1 MEYRMQLRA
10 AALLVSCLLGTPLH
24 ANEGLDAQPISWL
37 LEQVELGEAQQKPQL
52 VIDSLARLEQVEPGS
67 LDVRAAWIRYY
78 FEQGELE
85 KALQELKAFKK
96 DEPFYPYIQRLD
108 SIAYLHSKEGKERL
122 QAVRLLARAGQSKE
136 AAKQFKALFRGDI
149 PTARLKF
156 EYANILSADP
166 DNWQQAKTL
175 FTKLAQRYPNT
186 AEFEVAYARH
196 ILKRKPTDKK
206 SLAILRKYATH
217 SQMRIEVE
225 RVWLNALEDM
235 PINSFTRSQ
244 YSYFFSLYPNSDLG
258 KLQYEVFSEKLVAQ
272 LKLEADPNYQAW
284 QRAKRH
290 MANEN
295 YALAEKLLRKAA
307 TGRPKDQDVVGDL
320 GRALMAQGKHDDAQ
334 QYFSKAASLADN
346 SDKSIWLGLLNT
358 AKFWGLIAKARAAID
373 ALELTEAE
381 ALLASALKLKE
392 DTNTVLIYSSQVAK
406 AKGETQQATKYLQRV
421 LRTDPNNSYALSL
434 LLNIVEEQQDIAVLE
449 RFESSLTKKQRDS
462 VVTEINA
469 AKTAIYREQAEE
481 LSSRGEPQAA
491 IALLEKAIKTSPTNG
506 WLYYDLAFE
515 WRKLGDIDASKKAY
529 NQALWRFPMHPEIR
543 YTHALYMRS
552 LGDFRAG
559 LQSLSYIRV
568 KDYTPQIKELKETLA
583 LGEQFEQVDVLIDT
597 EQKASAL
604 ALLQQIENQ
613 NDLSNLQNAQ
623 IAAQWYKL
631 GMHNRAMK
639 QLKTALDNTPKL
651 DFYWYQLYSEWLL
664 SADDI
669 EALSTW
675 FANLHMAPAS
685 TQSEKR
691 EIENLK
697 VRYQVKKQPDREEV
711 ILTSY
716 LSNNPSSIPANTRL
730 LEFALNKGEFE
741 QVDLLYENAHKY
753 GELEF
758 ETEYQ
763 LAQKALLSNK
773 YALGEKVLSH
783 LVYRVPADENYN
795 QRRLMALLLDFKD
808 QDSALRLQKDLLALS
823 PADGELLNLSGQVAD
838 KFGESELAIQ
848 YYRQVLTKQNL
859 DIADKKV
866 LHELAQDKKTD
877 TWYMRSAR
885 SRIAQIN
892 SRTDGHIAL
901 AGDFSGQTSTQN
913 DHQLGLGA
921 ALFEGYFPFMDGQLF
936 MKADAVSISAQQTN
950 FSERYAASRY
960 GTGALCYDTCSL
972 FSITPRDQGVA
983 LGFGWQNDNWRVDI
997 GTTPQG
1003 FLISNIVG
1011 GLLYQSSLGDFS
1023 YDIEIERRAIT
1034 NSVLSYAGLEDV
1046 NQNEIWGGVT
1056 SNGIT
1061 LGLYHDLGLEWG
1073 FWATLDYQY
1082 YQGKNVLDNERKRA
1096 MTGAY
1101 YRLIQQSDFEMS
1113 VGTNLFYWGYKHN
1126 LSEETYGHG
1135 GYYSPQKY
1143 LGLSVPVTFDG
1154 RFEDDLVYRLN
1165 VNGGYSRSSTDAI
1178 NFYPNNPELQAIAEL
1193 KALETAID
1201 PVFAAD
1207 KSSGFSWGIEGLVE
1221 YRLQPQWL
1229 IGASFNIDRADFYE
1243 PNYGQIYVKY
1253 LFNPMY
1259 GELPLVPR
1267 LIAPYATARPL

>member
-1 MEYRMQLRA
+1 MQLRA
-10 AALLVSCLLGTPLH
+10 SALLVSCLLTTQVH
-24 ANEGLDAQPISWL
+24 ASDGLDAQPISWL

-67 LDVRAAWIRYY
+67 LDIRAAWIRYY
-78 FEQGELE
+78 FEQGEVE
-85 KALQELKAFKK
+85 KAKEELKAFKK
-96 DEPFYPYIQRLD
+96 EEPFYPYIQRLD
-108 SIAYLHSKEGKERL
+108 SIAYIHSPEGKEKL
-122 QAVRLLARAGQSKE
+122 QAIRLLARAGQSKE
-136 AAKQFKALFRGDI
+136 AAKQFKALFQSEI

-166 DNWQQAKTL
+166 DSWQRAK
-175 FTKLAQRYPNT
+175 KLLAKLTQHYPNT

-196 ILKRKPTDKK
+196 ILKRKSTDRK

-217 SQMRIEVE
+217 SQIRVEVE

-235 PINSFTRSQ
+235 PISTFTRSQ

-258 KLQYEVFSEKLVAQ
+258 KLQYDVFSEKLVAQ

-284 QRAKRH
+284 QRGKRH
-290 MANEN
+290 MTNEN

-307 TGRPKDQDVVGDL
+307 AGRPKDADIVGDL
-320 GRALMAQGKHDDAQ
+320 GRALMAQGKHTDAQ
-334 QYFSKAASLADN
+334 QYFRKAASLADT
-346 SDKSIWLGLLNT
+346 SDKSVWLGLLNT
-358 AKFWGLIAKARAAID
+358 SKFWGLIAQARTAID

-381 ALLASALKLKE
+381 TLLASALKLNE
-392 DTNTVLIYSSQVAK
+392 DTNTVLIYSSQIAK
-406 AKGETQQATKYLQRV
+406 AKGNTQQAIKYLQTV
-421 LRTDPNNSYALSL
+421 LRNEPNNSYALSL
-434 LLNIVEEQQDIAVLE
+434 LLGIVEEQQSIASLE
-449 RFESSLTKKQRDS
+449 RFESSLTNKQRQA
-462 VVTEINA
+462 VAAEINA
-469 AKTAIYREQAEE
+469 AKTSIYREQADD
-481 LSSRGEPQAA
+481 LSSRGEPEAA

-506 WLYYDLAFE
+506 WLYHDLALE
-515 WRKLGDIDASKKAY
+515 WRKLGDIDASKKVY
-529 NQALWRFPMHPEIR
+529 NQALWRFPMNPEIR

-552 LGDFRAG
+552 LGDYRAG

-568 KDYTPQIKELKETLA
+568 RDYTPQIKELKETLA
-583 LGEQFEQVDVLIDT
+583 LGEQFEQVDLLIET

-604 ALLQQIENQ
+604 ALLQEIENQ
-613 NDLSNLQNAQ
+613 NELSNLQNAQ
-623 IAAQWYKL
+623 IAAQWHKL
-631 GMHNRAMK
+631 DMHNRATK
-639 QLKTALDNTPKL
+639 QLRTALDSTPKL

-664 SADDI
+664 NSDDTVS
-669 EALSTW
+669 LDNW

-691 EIENLK
+691 EVENLK
-697 VRYQVKKQPDREEV
+697 VRYQVKKQPEREEQ

-716 LSNNPSSIPANTRL
+716 LSNNPSSIPANSRL
-730 LEFALNKGEFE
+730 LQFALNKGEFQ

-763 LAQKALLSNK
+763 VAQKALFSNK
-773 YALGEKVLSH
+773 HTLGEKVVRH
-783 LVYRVPADENYN
+783 LVYRVAADENYN
-795 QRRLMALLLDFKD
+795 QRRLMALLLDFTNENN
-808 QDSALRLQKDLLALS
+808 ALRYKKDLLALS
-823 PADGELLNLSGQVAD
+823 PADAELLNLAGQVAD
-838 KFGESELAIQ
+838 KFGQSDLAIE
-848 YYRQVLTKQNL
+848 YYRQVLTNQNL
-859 DIADKKV
+859 DTTDKKI
-866 LHELAQDKKTD
+866 LHELALDKETD

-885 SRIAQIN
+885 SGIAKIQN
-892 SRTDGHIAL
+892 RTDGHLAI

-913 DHQLGLGA
+913 DHELGLGA

-936 MKADAVSISAQQTN
+936 AKADAVSISAQQTTFTER
-950 FSERYAASRY
+950 FSASRY

-972 FSITPRDQGVA
+972 FSITPRDQGIA
-983 LGFGWQNDNWRVDI
+983 LGFGWQNENWRVDI

-1011 GLLYQSSLGDFS
+1011 GLLYQNSLGDFS
-1023 YDIEIERRAIT
+1023 YDIEIERRALT
-1034 NSVLSYAGLEDV
+1034 KSVLSYAGLEDV
-1046 NQNEIWGGVT
+1046 NQNDIWGGVT
-1056 SNGIT
+1056 SNGLT

-1073 FWATLDYQY
+1073 FWAKLDYQY
-1082 YQGKNVLDNERKRA
+1082 YEGQNVLDNDRKRA

-1101 YRLIQQSDFEMS
+1101 YRFIQQPDFELS
-1113 VGTNLFYWGYKHN
+1113 VGTNLLYWGYKHN

-1143 LGLSVPVTFDG
+1143 MGVSVPITVDG
-1154 RFEDDLVYRLN
+1154 RFQDDLVYRLK
-1165 VNGGYSRSSTDAI
+1165 VNGGYSRTTTDAI
-1178 NFYPNNPELQAIAEL
+1178 DFYPNNPELQAIAEL
-1193 KALETAID
+1193 KAIETGID

-1221 YRLQPQWL
+1221 YRIQPQWL

-1267 LIAPYATARPL
+1267 LIVPYANY

>member
-1 MEYRMQLRA
+1 MQLRA
-10 AALLVSCLLGTPLH
+10 AALLVSCLLGSQLH
-24 ANEGLDAQPISWL
+24 ASEDLDAQPISWL

-67 LDVRAAWIRYY
+67 LDIRAAWIRYY
-78 FEQGELE
+78 FEQGETE
-85 KALQELKAFKK
+85 KAVEELKAFKK

-108 SIAYLHSKEGKERL
+108 SIAYIHSPEGKEKL

-136 AAKQFKALFRGDI
+136 AAKQFKALFRGEI

-166 DNWQQAKTL
+166 DSWQQAKKL
-175 FTKLAQRYPNT
+175 FTKLTQRYPNT
-186 AEFEVAYARH
+186 AQFEVAYARH

-235 PINSFTRSQ
+235 PISTFTRSQ
-244 YSYFFSLYPNSDLG
+244 YSYFFSLYPQSDLG

-290 MANEN
+290 MAKEN

-307 TGRPKDQDVVGDL
+307 AGRPKDADIVGDL
-320 GRALMAQGKHDDAQ
+320 GRSLMAQGKHANAQ
-334 QYFSKAASLADN
+334 QYFSKAAKLADS

-358 AKFWGLIAKARAAID
+358 AKFWGLISEARSAID
-373 ALELTEAE
+373 ALELTRAE
-381 ALLASALKLKE
+381 QLLASALKLKE
-392 DTNTVLIYSSQVAK
+392 DTNTVLIYSSQVAQ
-406 AKGETQQATKYLQRV
+406 AKGDTAQATKYLQTV
-421 LRTDPNNSYALSL
+421 LRSDPNNGYALSL
-434 LLNIVEEQQDIAVLE
+434 LLNIVEQQQSINALE
-449 RFESSLTKKQRDS
+449 RFESSLTKKQRETVS
-462 VVTEINA
+462 AEINA

-481 LSSRGEPQAA
+481 LSARGEPKEA

-515 WRKLGDIDASKKAY
+515 WRKLGDIDTSKKVY
-529 NQALWRFPMHPEIR
+529 NQALWRFPMNPEIR

-583 LGEQFEQVDVLIDT
+583 LGEQFEQVDVLIET

-604 ALLQQIENQ
+604 ALLQDIENQ
-613 NDLSNLQNAQ
+613 NDLSNLQTAQ

-631 GMHNRAMK
+631 GMHNRATS
-639 QLKTALDNTPKL
+639 QLKSALNSAPKL

-664 SADDI
+664 SADD
-669 EALSTW
+669 ADDLDSW
-675 FANLHMAPAS
+675 FANLHMAPAQ

-697 VRYQVKKQPDREEV
+697 VRYQVKKQPDREEI

-716 LSNNPSSIPANTRL
+716 LSNNPSSIPANARL
-730 LEFALNKGEFE
+730 LEFALNKGDFE
-741 QVDLLYENAHKY
+741 QVDFLYENAHKY

-763 LAQKALLSNK
+763 VAEKALFSNK
-773 YALGEKVLSH
+773 YALGEKVVRH

-808 QDSALRLQKDLLALS
+808 QDNALRYQKDLLALS
-823 PADGELLNLSGQVAD
+823 PSDGELLNLAGQVAD
-838 KFGESELAIQ
+838 KFGQSELAIE
-848 YYRQVLTKQNL
+848 YYRQVLTKQRV
-859 DIADKKV
+859 DVADKKV
-866 LHELAQDKKTD
+866 LHDLAQDQETD

-885 SRIAQIN
+885 SGIAKIKN
-892 SRTDGHIAL
+892 RTDGHIAL

-913 DHQLGLGA
+913 DHELGLGA
-921 ALFEGYFPFMDGQLF
+921 ALFEGYFPFLEGQLF
-936 MKADAVSISAQQTN
+936 VKADAVSISAQQTN
-950 FSERYAASRY
+950 FSERFAASRY

-972 FSITPRDQGVA
+972 FSITPRDQGIAFGV
-983 LGFGWQNDNWRVDI
+983 GWQNENWRVDI

-1011 GLLYQSSLGDFS
+1011 GVLYQNSLGDFS
-1023 YDIEIERRAIT
+1023 YDIEIERRALT

-1061 LGLYHDLGLEWG
+1061 LGLYHDLGLDWG

-1082 YQGKNVLDNERKRA
+1082 YQGKNVLDNDRKRA

-1101 YRLIQQSDFEMS
+1101 YRFIQQPDFELS
-1113 VGTNLFYWGYKHN
+1113 VGTNLLYWGYKHN

-1143 LGLSVPVTFDG
+1143 LGLSVPVTVDG
-1154 RFEDDLVYRLN
+1154 RFEQDLVYRLK
-1165 VNGGYSRSSTDAI
+1165 VNGGYSRTTTDAI
-1178 NFYPNNPELQAIAEL
+1178 ELYPNNPELQAVAEL
-1193 KALETAID
+1193 KAVETGID
-1201 PVFAAD
+1201 PIFAAD

-1221 YRLQPQWL
+1221 YRVQPQWL

-1253 LFNPMY
+1253 LFNPVY

-1267 LIAPYATARPL
+1267 LIVPYANY

>member
-1 MEYRMQLRA
+1 MQLRA
-10 AALLVSCLLGTPLH
+10 AALLVSCLLGSQLH
-24 ANEGLDAQPISWL
+24 ASEGLDAQPISWL

-67 LDVRAAWIRYY
+67 LDIRAAWIRYY
-78 FEQGELE
+78 FEQGETE
-85 KALQELKAFKK
+85 KAVEELKAFKK

-108 SIAYLHSKEGKERL
+108 SIAYIHSPEGKEKL

-136 AAKQFKALFRGDI
+136 AAKQFKALFRGEI

-166 DNWQQAKTL
+166 DSWQQAKKL
-175 FTKLAQRYPNT
+175 FTKLTQRYPNT
-186 AEFEVAYARH
+186 AQFEVAYARH

-235 PINSFTRSQ
+235 PISTFTRSQ
-244 YSYFFSLYPNSDLG
+244 YSYFFSLYPQSDLG

-290 MANEN
+290 MAKEN

-307 TGRPKDQDVVGDL
+307 AGRPKDADIVGDL
-320 GRALMAQGKHDDAQ
+320 GRSLMAQGKHANAQ
-334 QYFSKAASLADN
+334 QYFSKAAKLADS

-358 AKFWGLIAKARAAID
+358 AKFWGLISEARSAID
-373 ALELTEAE
+373 ALELTRAE
-381 ALLASALKLKE
+381 QLLASALKLKE
-392 DTNTVLIYSSQVAK
+392 DTNTVLIYSSQVAQ
-406 AKGETQQATKYLQRV
+406 AKGDTAQATKYLQTV
-421 LRTDPNNSYALSL
+421 LRSDPNNGYALSL
-434 LLNIVEEQQDIAVLE
+434 LLNIVEQQQSINALE
-449 RFESSLTKKQRDS
+449 RFESSLTKKQRETVS
-462 VVTEINA
+462 AEINA

-481 LSSRGEPQAA
+481 LSARGEPKEA

-515 WRKLGDIDASKKAY
+515 WRKLGDIDTSKKVY
-529 NQALWRFPMHPEIR
+529 NQALWRFPMNPEIR

-583 LGEQFEQVDVLIDT
+583 LGEQFEQVDVLIET

-604 ALLQQIENQ
+604 ALLQDIENQ
-613 NDLSNLQNAQ
+613 NDLSNLQTAQ

-631 GMHNRAMK
+631 GMHNRATS
-639 QLKTALDNTPKL
+639 QLKSALNSAPKL

-664 SADDI
+664 SADD
-669 EALSTW
+669 ADDLDSW
-675 FANLHMAPAS
+675 FANLHMAPAQ

-697 VRYQVKKQPDREEV
+697 VRYQVKKQPDREEI

-716 LSNNPSSIPANTRL
+716 LSNNPSSIPANARL
-730 LEFALNKGEFE
+730 LEFALNKGDFE
-741 QVDLLYENAHKY
+741 QVDFLYENAHKY

-763 LAQKALLSNK
+763 VAEKALFSNK
-773 YALGEKVLSH
+773 YALGEKVVRH

-808 QDSALRLQKDLLALS
+808 QDNALRYQKDLLALS
-823 PADGELLNLSGQVAD
+823 PSDGELLNLAGQVAD
-838 KFGESELAIQ
+838 KFGQSELAIE
-848 YYRQVLTKQNL
+848 YYRQVLTKQRV
-859 DIADKKV
+859 DVADKKV
-866 LHELAQDKKTD
+866 LHDLAQDQETD

-885 SRIAQIN
+885 SGIAKIKN
-892 SRTDGHIAL
+892 RTDGHIAL

-913 DHQLGLGA
+913 DHELGLGA
-921 ALFEGYFPFMDGQLF
+921 ALFEGYFPFLEGQLF
-936 MKADAVSISAQQTN
+936 VKADAVSISAQQTN
-950 FSERYAASRY
+950 FSERFAASRY

-972 FSITPRDQGVA
+972 FSITPRDQGIAFGV
-983 LGFGWQNDNWRVDI
+983 GWQNENWRVDI

-1011 GLLYQSSLGDFS
+1011 GVLYQNSLGDFS
-1023 YDIEIERRAIT
+1023 YDIEIERRALT

-1061 LGLYHDLGLEWG
+1061 LGLYHDLGLDWG

-1082 YQGKNVLDNERKRA
+1082 YQGKNVLDNDRKRA

-1101 YRLIQQSDFEMS
+1101 YRFIQQPDFELS
-1113 VGTNLFYWGYKHN
+1113 VGTNLLYWGYKHN

-1143 LGLSVPVTFDG
+1143 LGLSVPVTVDG
-1154 RFEDDLVYRLN
+1154 RFEQDLVYRLK
-1165 VNGGYSRSSTDAI
+1165 VNGGYSRTTTDAI
-1178 NFYPNNPELQAIAEL
+1178 ELYPNNPELQAVAEL
-1193 KALETAID
+1193 KAVETGID
-1201 PVFAAD
+1201 PIFAAD

-1221 YRLQPQWL
+1221 YRVQPQWL

-1253 LFNPMY
+1253 LFNPVY

-1267 LIAPYATARPL
+1267 LIVPYANY